1 MENDN
6 KNEKIFLE
14 GDKFCPECGETIYP
28 ADLEN
33 YPRCP
38 YCNHLFPDGPQ
49 LEEFVLRPVLQ
60 RWMSHVCQQFP
71 R

>member
-1 MENDN
+1 MGNGKPD
-6 KNEKIFLE
+6 EKIFLID
-14 GDKFCPECGETIYP
+14 GRFCPECGEVITP
-28 ADLEN
+28 ADIEV

-49 LEEFVLRPVLQ
+49 LEDFILEPVLR
-60 RWMSHVCQQFP
+60 RWMIHSCQQFP

>member
-1 MENDN
+1 MNKENSE
-6 KNEKIFLE
+6 EKQFLR
-14 GDKFCPECGETIYP
+14 DDRYCPECGEVIAP
-28 ADLEN
+28 ADLEM

-49 LEEFVLRPVLQ
+49 LEDFVLRPVLQ
-60 RWMSHVCQQFP
+60 RWVAHSMQQFP

>member
-1 MENDN
+1 MDKENSE
-6 KNEKIFLE
+6 EKQFLRN
-14 GDKFCPECGETIYP
+14 DKDCPECGEVIAP
-28 ADLEN
+28 ADLEM

-49 LEEFVLRPVLQ
+49 LEDFVLRPVLQ
-60 RWMSHVCQQFP
+60 RWVVHSIQQFP

>member
-1 MENDN
+1 M
-6 KNEKIFLE
+6 
-14 GDKFCPECGETIYP
+14 
-28 ADLEN
+28 

-49 LEEFVLRPVLQ
+49 LEDFVLRPVLQ
-60 RWMSHVCQQFP
+60 RWVAHSMQQFP

>member
-1 MENDN
+1 MDEENSE
-6 KNEKIFLE
+6 EKQFLRN
-14 GDKFCPECGETIYP
+14 DKYCPECGEVIAP
-28 ADLEN
+28 ADLEM

-49 LEEFVLRPVLQ
+49 LEDFVLRPVLQ
-60 RWMSHVCQQFP
+60 RWVVHSIQQFP